1 MDIKVW
7 DFFEKLLLCIIRV
20 KFNVSESKK
29 VDIVW
34 KNLLKIM
41 KMVVLV
47 FYNSKSLRICIVY

>member
-7 DFFEKLLLCIIRV
+7 DFFEILLLCIIRV

-47 FYNSKSLRICIVY
+47 FYNSKSLRICKVY